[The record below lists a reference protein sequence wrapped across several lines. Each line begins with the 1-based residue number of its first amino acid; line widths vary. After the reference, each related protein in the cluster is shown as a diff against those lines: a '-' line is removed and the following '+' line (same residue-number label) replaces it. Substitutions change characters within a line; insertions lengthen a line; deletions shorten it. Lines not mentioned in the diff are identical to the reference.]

1 MRLAKVTCVSPNGA
15 TVIVDATGEQGL
27 RMGFEDR
34 EQGLIGVLDLDL
46 PSMADDSVKPTPR
59 IMAVIPATW
68 GVVYDWEHTG
78 PVKS

>member
-1 MRLAKVTCVSPNGA
+1 MRLAKVTCVSPGGA
-15 TVIVDATGEQGL
+15 TVVVDATGEQGL
-27 RMGFEDR
+27 RVAFEHD
-34 EQGLIGVLDLDL
+34 GVGVLDLDL
-46 PSMADDSVKPTPR
+46 PDMADDPVKPTPR